1 VCLWELWSQ
10 ICEQA
15 SVLVGVCGH
24 RSVRKRVCLCELWS
38 QICEQACVFVRV
50 VVTDL

>member
-1 VCLWELWSQ
+1 MPAAAAAHAHGEDEAARMAGHRSVSKRVCLWELWSQ

-15 SVLVGVCGH
+15 SVFVG
-24 RSVRKRVCLCELWS
+24 
-38 QICEQACVFVRV
+38 V